1 MQKLRVDNFS
11 ISLDGFGAG
20 VDQDI
25 NNPLGIGGLELH
37 RWLFSTDVFQQ
48 ETSGKH
54 GETGVDNDFAARGF
68 EHVGAWIMGRNMF
81 GPIRGSWKDE
91 GWKGWWGENPPF
103 HGPVFVLTHHA
114 RESIIMKGGTVF
126 HFVTDGIDAALQLA
140 KQSANGKDVRL
151 GGGVST
157 IQQYLKAKLIN
168 DLHLTVSPIILG
180 AGERLFADIN
190 LLELG
195 YYCTKSTCSDKVTHL
210 LIAKAK

>member
-1 MQKLRVDNFS
+1 MQKLRVDNFT

-25 NNPLGIGGLELH
+25 KNPLGIGGLDLH

-48 ETSGKH
+48 VTAGKH
-54 GETGVDNDFAARGF
+54 GEIGVDNDFATRGF
-68 EHVGAWIMGRNMF
+68 ENVGAWIMGRNMF
-81 GPIRGSWKDE
+81 GPIRGSWPDDS
-91 GWKGWWGENPPF
+91 WKGWWGEYPPF
-103 HGPVFVLTHHA
+103 HGPVYVLTHHA
-114 RESIIMKGGTVF
+114 RKSITMKGGTVF

-140 KQSANGKDVRL
+140 KQSANEKDVRL

-157 IQQYLKAKLIN
+157 IQQYLKAKLI
-168 DLHLTVSPIILG
+168 DEVHLTLSPIILG

-195 YYCTKSTCSDKVTHL
+195 YYCTKNTCSDKVMHL